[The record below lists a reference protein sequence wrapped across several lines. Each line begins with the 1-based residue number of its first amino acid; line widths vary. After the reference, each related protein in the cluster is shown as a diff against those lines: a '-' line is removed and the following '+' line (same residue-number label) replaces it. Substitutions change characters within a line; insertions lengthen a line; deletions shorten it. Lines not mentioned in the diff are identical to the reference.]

1 MSILHHLETPR
12 GLLRSTDVLA
22 SWERFNRQ
30 YFAGRLPPIPIQWS
44 GRLTS
49 SLGLFMSRVGPRT
62 NVSESPLPNR
72 DRRCIRLSLPL
83 IGQMPADPLIRGQLI
98 LNTLAHE
105 MIHQW
110 QYDILKRRPDHGPDF
125 RKKMREINRQGSLSI
140 TIYHFLSNEVR
151 ALARH
156 AWRCQWCGEV
166 YRRLRRTIRPRL
178 HICAI
183 CHGPLKEAPEQLDRH
198 ASSAESQ
205 TGNHRDLPLQQD
217 PGVGNRESPAG
228 QLWLPFEIP
237 ADPTSTP
244 HIASMRDPRSP
255 IHPSGQAATRIPGRL
270 SVRCDP

>member
-1 MSILHHLETPR
+1 MSILHTLKAPR
-12 GLLRSTDVLA
+12 VLLRSTDVLA

-62 NVSESPLPNR
+62 NVSESSLPDR

-83 IGQMPADPLIRGQLI
+83 IGRMPTDRLSREELI

-125 RKKMREINRQGSLSI
+125 RRKMREINRHGSLNI
-140 TIYHFLSNEVR
+140 TIYHSLSNEVY

-156 AWRCQWCGEV
+156 AWRCQRCGEV
-166 YRRLRRTIRPRL
+166 YRRLRRTIHPRL
-178 HICAI
+178 HVCAL
-183 CHGPLKEAPEQLDRH
+183 CHGPLKETSEQLARH
-198 ASSAESQ
+198 VNSAVSR
-205 TGNHRDLPLQQD
+205 TGNHRVLPLRQD
-217 PGVGNRESPAG
+217 PGVGNRESPTG
-228 QLWLPFEIP
+228 QLRLAFEIP
-237 ADPTSTP
+237 ADLPGTHP
-244 HIASMRDPRSP
+244 H
-255 IHPSGQAATRIPGRL
+255 
-270 SVRCDP
+270 